1 MFGLR
6 EKSTARVLQWETAH
20 APSLWETAH
29 LAGDP
34 PSNPRRI
41 PVAMVEGS
49 GHEVAGAPQRPSRS
63 GKKLWSVAKVK
74 LHAYH
79 HVTHEFQ
86 HRAQE
91 KAAFGLAELVL
102 SHVTM
107 LTVHHAVVAKVSA
120 GKKPW
125 WDGVRKLIRMV
136 KRRVMRSPKPAAAP
150 AAAHH
155 ASSTALLHHGLHAM
169 HWVLPLAGAYLI
181 AHMAHHDYHRARRE
195 WSTRRALLATSLF
208 YLGAA
213 CDAFDALAHA
223 VIVLCITM
231 PSSWL
236 PWESHGHHF
245 EHQLHT
251 ASMMAALVACASM
264 CAGEALTAMASGTHD
279 SHHSSPTQK
288 EEKPWVKH
296 VAATPTTNKA
306 KVN

>member
-1 MFGLR
+1 
-6 EKSTARVLQWETAH
+6 
-20 APSLWETAH
+20 
-29 LAGDP
+29 
-34 PSNPRRI
+34 
-41 PVAMVEGS
+41 
-49 GHEVAGAPQRPSRS
+49 
-63 GKKLWSVAKVK
+63 VAKVK

-125 WDGVRKLIRMV
+125 WDGVRKFIRTV

-155 ASSTALLHHGLHAM
+155 ATSTALLHHGLHAM

-195 WSTRRALLATSLF
+195 WSTRRALLATFLF

-223 VIVLCITM
+223 VIVLCIDDGGACRVRIDVCRRG
-231 PSSWL
+231 
-236 PWESHGHHF
+236 SHGHGVRHPRF
-245 EHQLHT
+245 T
-251 ASMMAALVACASM
+251 PFKPYPKG
-264 CAGEALTAMASGTHD
+264 GEAMGEARGGYSD
-279 SHHSSPTQK
+279 YK
-288 EEKPWVKH
+288 
-296 VAATPTTNKA
+296 
-306 KVN
+306 